1 MVVLFKSGAAL
12 VALVVARFEQL
23 LARGRRFGAALHAA
37 HGKVRADALLFVVT
51 AADVAVDVV
60 AALPFFEMRV
70 GTGAARARAG
80 RQSNARRGVE
90 IDHTVL
96 LPVRYD
102 DGQSVCDPSAD
113 GDQHQL

>member
-1 MVVLFKSGAAL
+1 MVAEIARTRQSVFEANACCSCA
-12 VALVVARFEQL
+12 VVVVTIISSPCTF
-23 LARGRRFGAALHAA
+23 
-37 HGKVRADALLFVVT
+37 VLFVVT
-51 AADVAVDVV
+51 AADVVVDVV
-60 AALPFFEMRV
+60 AALPFFELRV

-102 DGQSVCDPSAD
+102 DGQSICDPSAD

>member
-12 VALVVARFEQL
+12 VALDVARSQL
-23 LARGRRFGAALHAA
+23 RNAMGRFGSVLHAA

-60 AALPFFEMRV
+60 AALPFSELRV

-80 RQSNARRGVE
+80 RQSNALRGVE